1 MNKQNLYLVIALVF
15 IVGGISLI
23 NAQKVERG
31 SAVAQDILIDDR
43 VRTTAENDV
52 STTDSDTANNP
63 LIQGR
68 SARVQQKEKTYE
80 RAKEI
85 TTPDGFVNT
94 KPFALKDI
102 IGDKVVLIDFWT
114 YSCINC
120 QRTFPYLR
128 AWYAKYKDDGLVIVG
143 IHTPEFAF
151 ERELSNVKSASAK
164 FGLEYPIV
172 LDNDYSTWGAYKN
185 QYWPREYLIDA
196 DGFIVH
202 DHIGEG
208 GYAETE
214 KAIVAALNERKRLRK
229 EKELAY
235 VPTAPVDAIAPSNGV
250 SPETYFGFGRR
261 DDTQIANKGAPT
273 CDGSTCDFVAKDSLE
288 KNQYALGGSW
298 QTDQDSIE
306 SKSASTITFKAHTKM
321 MYLVA
326 QAKSGTLPVRVYVD
340 GTLTK
345 TLSVKDSTLYD
356 IAAFSGVEDH
366 LIELK
371 ADKPGLI
378 VFTFTFG

>member
-172 LDNDYSTWGAYKN
+172 LDNDYST
-185 QYWPREYLIDA
+185 
-196 DGFIVH
+196 
-202 DHIGEG
+202 
-208 GYAETE
+208 
-214 KAIVAALNERKRLRK
+214 
-229 EKELAY
+229 
-235 VPTAPVDAIAPSNGV
+235 
-250 SPETYFGFGRR
+250 
-261 DDTQIANKGAPT
+261 
-273 CDGSTCDFVAKDSLE
+273 
-288 KNQYALGGSW
+288 
-298 QTDQDSIE
+298 
-306 SKSASTITFKAHTKM
+306 
-321 MYLVA
+321 
-326 QAKSGTLPVRVYVD
+326 
-340 GTLTK
+340 
-345 TLSVKDSTLYD
+345 
-356 IAAFSGVEDH
+356 
-366 LIELK
+366 
-371 ADKPGLI
+371 
-378 VFTFTFG
+378 

>member
-15 IVGGISLI
+15 IAGGIYFLNS
-23 NAQKVERG
+23 QKSERG
-31 SAVAQDILIDDR
+31 SAVAQDILIDDE
-43 VRTTAENDV
+43 VRAT
-52 STTDSDTANNP
+52 TTDNVSARESSIADNP
-63 LIQGR
+63 LAQGR
-68 SARVQQKEKTYE
+68 SSRVTAKEKRFD

-94 KPFALKDI
+94 KPFALKDM

-128 AWYAKYKDDGLVIVG
+128 AWYEKYRGEGLVIVG
-143 IHTPEFAF
+143 VHTPEFAF
-151 ERELSNVKSASAK
+151 ERELANVKSASAK

-229 EKELAY
+229 EKELVY

-273 CDGSTCDFVAKDSLE
+273 CDGGTCDFVAKDSLE
-288 KNQYALGGSW
+288 KNQYSLGGSW
-298 QTDQDSIE
+298 QTDRDSIE

-326 QAKSGTLPVRVYVD
+326 QAKSGTIPVTIMVD
-340 GTLTK
+340 GKATK
-345 TLSVKDSTLYD
+345 TIDVSGSTLYEV
-356 IAAFSGVEDH
+356 AAFSGVEDH

-371 ADKPGLI
+371 ADMPGLI